1 MKTDSLEHALQK
13 LFDKLQSW
21 LEGGFEIIP
30 NFVLAVLILVL
41 AHFIVKLF
49 KRKGERVV
57 GKVSN
62 NLTVGKLIIRFVAIS
77 IFIIATFVA
86 LGILHL
92 DKTVTSLLAGVGIL
106 GLAFSFAFQHM
117 AANILSGVIISV
129 RSTVQEGDL
138 IESNGQFGNVLEVG
152 LRATKIV
159 NVKGQHVDIPNRLVM
174 DNPLVEYSQTNFRR
188 IDVVGKMNFSED
200 LSAIRAI
207 VEKEMST
214 FDFIYAEKAPNMVFN
229 ELDFEKVNFT
239 LRVWMNFTNVDG
251 EFLNAR
257 SACIERLAKV
267 FTEQQIEIQAKELR
281 LQSQ

>member
-13 LFDKLQSW
+13 LFDKLQVWFES
-21 LEGGFEIIP
+21 GIEIIP
-30 NFVLAVLILVL
+30 NFVLAIVILVF
-41 AHFIVKLF
+41 AHFVVKLF
-49 KRKGERVV
+49 KRRGERAV
-57 GKVSN
+57 GRVSK
-62 NLTVGKLIIRFVAIS
+62 NLTVGKLIVRFVAIS
-77 IFIIATFVA
+77 IFVLATFIA
-86 LGILHL
+86 LGVLHL

-106 GLAFSFAFQHM
+106 GLAFSFAFQHI
-117 AANILSGVIISV
+117 AANILSGIIISV
-129 RSTVQEGDL
+129 RSSVQEGDL
-138 IESNGQFGNVLEVG
+138 IESNGQFGNVIEIG
-152 LRATKIV
+152 LRATKII

-200 LSAIRAI
+200 LSSIRTI

-267 FTEQQIEIQAKELR
+267 FADQKIEIQAKELK